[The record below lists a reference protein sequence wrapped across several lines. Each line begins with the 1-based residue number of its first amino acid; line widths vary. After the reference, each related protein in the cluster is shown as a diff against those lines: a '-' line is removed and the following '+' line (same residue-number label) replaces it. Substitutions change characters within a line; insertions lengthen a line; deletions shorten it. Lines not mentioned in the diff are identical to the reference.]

1 MDVNKML
8 YFITPQGETTENKNS
23 NIQGSSRIQS
33 GAQGS
38 RNKFDLSSTY
48 EQYIRPLKENGV
60 DKEPTYFPYISK
72 LPGKVKIV
80 GDKSLRK
87 LVNKHHRRWKEK
99 YPSEKFPL
107 DSKIFESNML
117 NSIKP
122 GPIPGFDSA
131 EYGLVE
137 DRRSISSSST
147 QISNNNI
154 RSTMGNYAQ
163 ASLSEL
169 GPHTSLLDEDKTHEK
184 KKKKK
189 RKHEMDY
196 DGERKRKH
204 KHDKEHKEHRKN
216 EKKRKKEKEKEKEKE
231 KDKYI

>member
-1 MDVNKML
+1 ML
-8 YFITPQGETTENKNS
+8 YFITPQGQETTENKNS

-107 DSKIFESNML
+107 DSNIFESNML

-147 QISNNNI
+147 QITNNNI
-154 RSTMGNYAQ
+154 RPTMGNYAQ

-169 GPHTSLLDEDKTHEK
+169 APHASLLDEDKTHEK
-184 KKKKK
+184 KKKEETKA
-189 RKHEMDY
+189 RN
-196 DGERKRKH
+196 GL
-204 KHDKEHKEHRKN
+204 
-216 EKKRKKEKEKEKEKE
+216 
-231 KDKYI
+231 